1 MKLDKDSRKLSKQLF
16 QASFTDGRIDKQKV
30 GVIGYANS
38 LSRSKPCNVLGI
50 LNEYQRLVRFEI
62 ESHHAVIES
71 ATKLDDG
78 TKKQLVANLKAKYGK
93 ETTTE
98 FKVSPELLGGVRV
111 KIGSDVFDSS
121 VRERLNR
128 LESQF
133 TYA

>member
-16 QASFTDGRIDKQKV
+16 MASFTDGRIDKEKV
-30 GVIGYANS
+30 GII
-38 LSRSKPCNVLGI
+38 SRQIVESKPRNSLGI
-50 LNEYQRLVRFEI
+50 LKEFQRLIRFEI
-62 ESHHAVIES
+62 EKHHAVIES
-71 ATKLDDG
+71 ATKLDDS
-78 TKKQLVANLKAKYGK
+78 TKKQLVSNLKAKYGK
-93 ETTTE
+93 DTTTE

-128 LESQF
+128 LEAQF